1 MRTGS
6 RTGVSARRTSSD
18 RKHASS
24 TLPVALCSRNS
35 SPFERMCRLV
45 SWDVGLLLLRAQAR
59 QAAGIKVKNHALV
72 AASRLDVARSRAKW
86 RKDCDMVDHGHC
98 AMCKMLVEK
107 SISHGTPMKSLETC
121 SVAVTR
127 CFHKPRRLILKPVP
141 TLIVIFFGTAIA
153 VCAQGAPWTVRV
165 ANAIVANGEQNAAVA
180 SDRDAGWQLQ
190 GLDAA
195 WYNTANGDYFRF
207 VQKAVDGYLAANS
220 NGPAASALH
229 HPVLAEQLLRLYRV
243 TLDAKYYEAARQMQE
258 SLIKSC
264 GGASSVSQAHNAT
277 GEQIET
283 PCVSGPFLAEYA
295 SVFHQPQD
303 FAGITRGF
311 EQWGERIHRHS
322 ANSQVTNAALAP
334 VSEAAWLA
342 FALVDSLR
350 SYPRD
355 DAGRAELIA
364 MLNRLADH
372 AIGQQDAQ
380 TGLFNEESVS
390 GTSMQHL
397 FPPAAQ
403 CLFVYA
409 LEKGVRLGY
418 LPVRF
423 AEPAQRAWRGIVE
436 STMQVGDGGTIAF
449 KKPGDMRDSAIPQ
462 SAHTATNAADL
473 GALLLAATEAD
484 LAPTATLARGETV
497 TIDAWYNSQR
507 RKNAAGQMDL
517 FHYKWSDWSDSG
529 YALFGHIF
537 ESYGAVTATLDS
549 APTLEKLSKSQ
560 FYIIASP
567 DIPVKN
573 PNPHYM
579 TEQEASE
586 IAGWVE
592 QGGVLVLMEND
603 PPNADLAHL
612 NLLADKFGI
621 HFDDVL
627 HHHILGEHVED
638 GRMPVSPD
646 GVLFHQ
652 PHTLYVKDTCAISL
666 RGQAVALFRDRGDVV
681 MATAKYGRG
690 AVFASV
696 DPWLYNEYTDG
707 RKKPVIYNQFDNFA
721 GGKEFVQW
729 LLQQHPH

>member
-6 RTGVSARRTSSD
+6 RTGVSARRTSGD

-72 AASRLDVARSRAKW
+72 AASCLDVARSRAKW

-98 AMCKMLVEK
+98 AMCKMVVEK

-127 CFHKPRRLILKPVP
+127 CFHKPHRLILKSVP
-141 TLIVIFFGTAIA
+141 TLIAIFFGTAIA

-165 ANAIVANGEQNAAVA
+165 ANAIVANGEQNAA

-195 WYNTANGDYFRF
+195 WYNTASGDYFRF

-220 NGPAASALH
+220 NGPAASVLH
-229 HPVLAEQLLRLYRV
+229 RPVLAEQLLRLYRV
-243 TLDAKYYEAARQMQE
+243 TLDAKYYEAARQMQQQ
-258 SLIKSC
+258 LLTSC
-264 GGASSVSQAHNAT
+264 GGASSDSQTQDAK
-277 GEQIET
+277 GEQLDTGCI
-283 PCVSGPFLAEYA
+283 SQPFLAEYA
-295 SVFHQPQD
+295 SVFHRPQD
-303 FAGITRGF
+303 FATITRNF
-311 EQWGERIHRHS
+311 DQWSQRIRRS
-322 ANSQVTNAALAP
+322 AAEPRAENRVQEYVLPT
-334 VSEAAWLA
+334 AWLA
-342 FALVDSLR
+342 FALVDSLP
-350 SYPRD
+350 SYPKD
-355 DAGRAELIA
+355 DPGRAVLIA
-364 MLNRLADH
+364 GLRLFAAH
-372 AIGQQDAQ
+372 MALQQDAQ
-380 TGLFNEESVS
+380 TGLFKD
-390 GTSMQHL
+390 
-397 FPPAAQ
+397 PPVAAGMIQQPAPFAAQ
-403 CLFVYA
+403 CLSVYV
-409 LEKGVRLGY
+409 LEKGIRFGY
-418 LPVRF
+418 LQDRSE
-423 AEPAQRAWRGIVE
+423 EPTQRAWKGIIE
-436 STMQVGDGGTIAF
+436 SLIQLDKDGTITF
-449 KKPGDMRDSAIPQ
+449 KKPADLRDSATPQ
-462 SAHTATNAADL
+462 SAHTATNAAEL
-473 GALLLAATEAD
+473 GALLLAATEVD
-484 LAPTATLARGETV
+484 LAPTATRARDETV
-497 TIDAWYNSQR
+497 LLDAWYNSQR

-537 ESYGAVTATLDS
+537 ESYGAAIETLDS

-579 TEQEASE
+579 TEQDASE
-586 IAGWVE
+586 IAAWVE
-592 QGGVLVLMEND
+592 QGGVLVLLEND

-690 AVFASV
+690 AVFAAV